1 MSVALAAPLSQI
13 LLSPGSAMTVTGLTW
28 PQYQLLLTDL
38 GDDRPT
44 RLAYHKGVLE
54 VRMPGKL
61 YEIVN
66 RLLSKIV
73 FALAEELGL
82 ELVDLGSMTWSREDL
97 DQGIEPDSCFYLHHA
112 AQVQGLNPEIPP
124 DLPPDLAI
132 EVDIA
137 SGSGHK
143 RPIYQALGVPELWI
157 YSNGKVS
164 IFDLR
169 GSQAQLVEY
178 SLAFP
183 TIGAEQIQAWVNLR
197 EQGTD
202 LMVVKAVREFCRS
215 QASLP

>member
-13 LLSPGSAMTVTGLTW
+13 LLAPGSAMTVTGLSW
-28 PQYQLLLTDL
+28 PHYQLLLTEL

-44 RLAYHKGVLE
+44 RLAYHQGALE

-61 YEIVN
+61 HEIVN

-82 ELVDLGSMTWSREDL
+82 DLVDLGSMTWNREDL
-97 DQGIEPDSCFYLHHA
+97 DQGIEPDSCFYVHHA
-112 AQVQGLNPEIPP
+112 ALVQGLNPDIPP
-124 DLPPDLAI
+124 NLPPDLAI

-137 SGSGHK
+137 RGSGHK
-143 RPIYQALGVPELWI
+143 RPIYQALGVPELWV
-157 YSNGKVS
+157 YSDGRVS

-183 TIGAEQIQAWVNLR
+183 TIAAEQIQAWVHLR

-202 LMVVKAVREFCRS
+202 LRVIQAVRGFCRG
-215 QASLP
+215 Q